1 MKALRVLS
9 FVLSVGLV
17 APLTAHAWWNKDFSQ
32 RTKVTLNTSAAG
44 VETKEA
50 LTGVVVPVRLH
61 SGNFDFLK
69 AKADGSDLRVVAADD
84 KTPLKFT
91 VERFDGANEMAVLWV
106 QVPSVAPG
114 SDKNTVYVYAGNEA
128 ATAEPIASVF
138 DSATVAA
145 FHFGEKDGFALDHTG
160 ALKSTAAVGT
170 EPNGQIGASAKLT
183 GTALSWP
190 ASDKLKFGNGGPL
203 SVALWVK
210 PEQVGG
216 TLYNQGPLSIALEGG
231 KVSVKWGAL
240 QLAGGEVPAAAWAHV
255 GFTAGSGKAT
265 LYVNGVQAAQADLP
279 AGLPA
284 VEGAVNVGN
293 GFTGLVDELLIASS
307 VRGADWVKF
316 AYAVQSAD
324 AKLVASVTQS
334 PDSADEAGGDT
345 GYMMILLKNL
355 TPDAIAVIA
364 ILAVMF
370 LIAAYVM
377 ITKSIFVGRADK
389 ANRAFLESFR
399 NAKDVLSLK
408 SSAQFGHSS
417 LARLYEAGLRELVKR
432 DVGQNDVKISGASID
447 AVKASV
453 DADLVRENHHLN
465 SKMVLLT
472 IAIAGGPFLG
482 LLGTVVGVMITFA
495 AIAAAGDV
503 NVNAIAPGIAAA
515 LLATVAGLGVA
526 IPALFGYNYLAARI
540 KNISSDMQIFVDEF
554 VTRVAEV
561 YGAR

>member
-1 MKALRVLS
+1 MKALRALS
-9 FVLSVGLV
+9 FAISLGLGM
-17 APLTAHAWWNKDFSQ
+17 PLAAHAWWNPDFTQ

-50 LTGVVVPVRLH
+50 LTGAVVPVRLH

-69 AKADGSDLRVVAADD
+69 AKADGTDLRVVAADD

-114 SDKNTVYVYAGNEA
+114 SDKNTVFVYAGNEA
-128 ATAEPIASVF
+128 AAAEPAAPVF
-138 DSATVAA
+138 DGATLAA
-145 FHFGEKDGFALDHTG
+145 FHFGEKDGIAVDHTG
-160 ALKSTAAVGT
+160 ALKSTAAVGV
-170 EPNGQIGASAKLT
+170 EPNGQIGGSAKLA

-190 ASDKLKFGNGGPL
+190 ANDKIKFGNGGPM
-203 SVALWVK
+203 SVAMWVK
-210 PEQVGG
+210 PAQAGG
-216 TLYNQGPLSIALEGG
+216 TLYAQGPLSIVLDGA
-231 KVSVKWGAL
+231 KVSVKWGTL
-240 QLAGGEVPAAAWAHV
+240 QLAGGDVPAAAWSHV
-255 GFTAGSGKAT
+255 AFAAGAGKAT
-265 LYVNGVQAAQADLP
+265 LYVNGAQAAQADLP
-279 AGLPA
+279 AGQQP
-284 VEGAVNVGN
+284 VEGAVSVGN
-293 GFTGLVDELLIASS
+293 GLTGLVDELHIASS
-307 VRGADWVKF
+307 VRGADWMKF
-316 AYAVQSAD
+316 AFAVQSAD
-324 AKLVASVTQS
+324 AKLVASVTQT
-334 PDSADEAGGDT
+334 ADAAAEEGGDA
-345 GYMMILLKNL
+345 GYMTILIKNL
-355 TPDAIAVIA
+355 TPDAQAVIA

-370 LIAAYVM
+370 VVAIYVM

-399 NAKDVLSLK
+399 DAKDVLSIK
-408 SSAQFGHSS
+408 GDYSHSS
-417 LARLYEAGLRELVKR
+417 LARLYEAGLRELTKR
-432 DVGQNDVKISGASID
+432 DVGVNQNKISGASMD

-453 DADLVRENHHLN
+453 DADMVRENHHLN
-465 SKMVLLT
+465 SRMVLLT

>member
-1 MKALRVLS
+1 MKALRALS
-9 FVLSVGLV
+9 FVLTLGLGM
-17 APLTAHAWWNKDFSQ
+17 PLAAHAWWNKDFSQ

-50 LTGVVVPVRLH
+50 LTGAVVPVRLH

-69 AKADGSDLRVVAADD
+69 AKPDGTDLRVVAADD

-114 SDKNTVYVYAGNEA
+114 SDKNTVFVYAGNEA
-128 ATAEPIASVF
+128 AAAEPAGPLF
-138 DSATVAA
+138 DSATLAD
-145 FHFGEKDGFALDHTG
+145 FHFGEKDGLALDHTG
-160 ALKSTAAVGT
+160 ALKSTTAAGI
-170 EPNGQIGASAKLT
+170 EPNGQIGASAKLA
-183 GTALSWP
+183 GAALSWP
-190 ASDKLKFGNGGPL
+190 ASDKLKFGNAGPL
-203 SVALWVK
+203 SVAMWIK
-210 PEQVGG
+210 PAQAGG
-216 TLYNQGPLSIALEGG
+216 TLYAQGPLSIVLDGA
-231 KVSVKWGAL
+231 KVSVKWGTL
-240 QLAGGEVPAAAWAHV
+240 QLAGGDVPAAAWAHV
-255 GFTAGSGKAT
+255 AFAAGAGKAT
-265 LYVNGVQAAQADLP
+265 LYVNGAQAVQADLP

-293 GFTGLVDELLIASS
+293 DYTGLVDELNIASS
-307 VRGADWVKF
+307 ARSADWMKF
-316 AYAVQSAD
+316 AFAVQSAD
-324 AKLVASVTQS
+324 AKLVASVTQG
-334 PDSADEAGGDT
+334 PDSADEEGGDA
-345 GYMMILLKNL
+345 GYMTILIKNL
-355 TPDAIAVIA
+355 TPDAKAVIA
-364 ILAVMF
+364 ILTVMF
-370 LIAAYVM
+370 VIAVYVM

-399 NAKDVLSLK
+399 EAKDVLTIK
-408 SSAQFGHSS
+408 GDQFGHSS

-432 DVGQNDVKISGASID
+432 DVGQNNVKISGASMD

-453 DADLVRENHHLN
+453 DADMVRENHHLN

-515 LLATVAGLGVA
+515 LLATVAGLAVA